1 MADYEVR
8 IASQI
13 SGLTGGAGGGALKD
27 KKTQQSNQE
36 KNWCESQI
44 K

>member
-13 SGLTGGAGGGALKD
+13 SGLTGMGEAEG
-27 KKTQQSNQE
+27 QE
-36 KNWCESQI
+36 DSTEQPGKELV
-44 K
+44 